1 MAGNVVQTRAQLQ
14 LLFASP
20 CAMSSAI
27 SAPVSPTEVAVS
39 AAPDTES
46 HLESAAPS
54 PEGESDGPAPS
65 EVTGV
70 EAGSAPRKPV
80 PAMSPAQCGER
91 LKALFP
97 ALFAGAAKPLKLRI
111 QVDIQERA
119 PGVFS
124 KQVLSSFFRRHTGST
139 SYLIAV
145 SKAPHRVDLDGQA
158 AGEITSEHKQAAL
171 DELARRRANNEARR
185 EQEEQGRLKRAS
197 LLRNFQKTT
206 LTRANFCALN
216 GLAEEA
222 LDAVLAQAEQEAKE
236 AAMRPAPQHRG
247 PRPPERS
254 MRARPSSPGR
264 GCPPSRKV

>member
-1 MAGNVVQTRAQLQ
+1 
-14 LLFASP
+14 
-20 CAMSSAI
+20 MSSVI

-39 AAPDTES
+39 AAPDTEP
-46 HLESAAPS
+46 HLESAVPS
-54 PEGESDGPAPS
+54 SEVESDTQAPAQAS
-65 EVTGV
+65 EI
-70 EAGSAPRKPV
+70 EAGTAPRKPV
-80 PAMSPAQCGER
+80 PAMSPVQCGER

-97 ALFAGAAKPLKLRI
+97 ALFAGGVKPLKLRI

-145 SKAPHRVDLDGQA
+145 SKAPQRVDLDGQA
-158 AGEITSEHKQAAL
+158 AGEISTEHKQAAIE
-171 DELARRRANNEARR
+171 ELARRRANNEARR

-197 LLRNFQKTT
+197 LLRNFQNTT

-247 PRPPERS
+247 PRPPERA
-254 MRARPSSPGR
+254 MRPRPSSSGR
-264 GCPPSRKV
+264 GGPPSRKV

>member
-1 MAGNVVQTRAQLQ
+1 MQAESDL
-14 LLFASP
+14 
-20 CAMSSAI
+20 
-27 SAPVSPTEVAVS
+27 APVAPPQRDGVTERPNEATS
-39 AAPDTES
+39 A
-46 HLESAAPS
+46 
-54 PEGESDGPAPS
+54 
-65 EVTGV
+65 
-70 EAGSAPRKPV
+70 EAGAASV
-80 PAMSPAQCGER
+80 PKVPTMSPVQCGER

-97 ALFAGAAKPLKLRI
+97 ALFSGAVKPLKLRI

-124 KQVLSSFFRRHTGST
+124 KQVLSAFFRRHTGST

-145 SKAPHRVDLDGQA
+145 SKAPHRVDLDGQP
-158 AGEITSEHKQAAL
+158 AGEVSTEHKQAAL
-171 DELARRRANNEARR
+171 EELARRRANNEARR

-236 AAMRPAPQHRG
+236 AALRPAVDARG
-247 PRPPERS
+247 PRGREFNGHPRRGAPPAGNR
-254 MRARPSSPGR
+254 PGR
-264 GCPPSRKV
+264 R

>member
-1 MAGNVVQTRAQLQ
+1 
-14 LLFASP
+14 
-20 CAMSSAI
+20 MSSAI
-27 SAPVSPTEVAVS
+27 SAPVSPSEAASPAALPTE
-39 AAPDTES
+39 P

-54 PEGESDGPAPS
+54 IEGDAATEAS
-65 EVTGV
+65 GV
-70 EAGSAPRKPV
+70 EANAAPAAKTPS
-80 PAMSPAQCGER
+80 MSPAQCGER

-124 KQVLSSFFRRHTGST
+124 KQVLSAFFRRHTGST

-145 SKAPHRVDLDGQA
+145 SKAPHRVDLDGQP
-158 AGEITSEHKQAAL
+158 AGEVSGEHKQAAL
-171 DELARRRANNEARR
+171 EELARRRANNEARR
-185 EQEEQGRLKRAS
+185 AQEEQGRLKRAL
-197 LLRNFQKTT
+197 LLRNFKNTT

-236 AAMRPAPQHRG
+236 ASIRPAPGTHG
-247 PRPPERS
+247 PRGREFSGQPRRDGPPAGNR
-254 MRARPSSPGR
+254 PGR
-264 GCPPSRKV
+264 R

>member
-1 MAGNVVQTRAQLQ
+1 
-14 LLFASP
+14 
-20 CAMSSAI
+20 
-27 SAPVSPTEVAVS
+27 
-39 AAPDTES
+39 
-46 HLESAAPS
+46 
-54 PEGESDGPAPS
+54 
-65 EVTGV
+65 
-70 EAGSAPRKPV
+70 
-80 PAMSPAQCGER
+80 MSPAQCGER